1 MNISSRA
8 ARILISAIIG
18 ASIVV
23 VAPLA
28 LAEPTTYW
36 GVTFPDGDISFADR
50 VVAYC
55 AASCVRGAMGD
66 PSAALGPPD
75 CDRSGGKRPYGCDT
89 CAVSLGF
96 RVSHLDDRG
105 YLIVEFVDNRLS
117 DVPGNDLFIY
127 ITDDKPGLVEISSDG
142 IHFVHVGEVRDY
154 PGAIDIAPFV
164 SGAEEFRFVR
174 ISDVPADEDSSPCP
188 GPSIDAVGAMGPV
201 IHVEPSEAFGTL
213 EVLPLGELAILAER
227 ERPVENLL
235 LILDTSTSMDE
246 AFEDAS
252 KLGLAKRILLELV
265 DDIPTGSDVGFR
277 SFGGCERST
286 LLVPIGPIDH
296 GEMKAQIQGLE
307 TGGATPLAYVL
318 EKAREDFAGTS
329 GSKMLILVSDG
340 METCK
345 GDPIAAARALVAAG
359 YDLRV
364 HIVGYDVARYQAA
377 REQLKQIAEV
387 AGGVY
392 FDASDSE
399 QLRQALQI
407 AAPIQY
413 QVHNELDE
421 LVFAGV
427 LGEPGPQLPAGVY
440 RVIIETVPPLELT
453 GVSVQAAQTTTITL
467 RRADGNYVT
476 EVTQPS

>member
-1 MNISSRA
+1 MNVSPRA
-8 ARILISAIIG
+8 ARILMSVIIG

-50 VVAYC
+50 AVAYC

-75 CDRSGGKRPYGCDT
+75 CGRSGGKRLYGCDT

-174 ISDVPADEDSSPCP
+174 ISDVPADEDGSPCP

-201 IHVEPSEAFGTL
+201 IHVEPSEAFGML
-213 EVLPLGELAILAER
+213 EVLPLGELAILAGR

-235 LILDTSTSMDE
+235 LILDTSASMNE
-246 AFEDAS
+246 GFEGAS
-252 KLGLAKRILLELV
+252 KIVVAKQILKELV
-265 DDIPTGSDVGFR
+265 DDIAAGTNVGLRTFA
-277 SFGGCERST
+277 GCERST
-286 LLVPIGPIDH
+286 VVTPIGPLNRAA
-296 GEMKAQIQGLE
+296 MKAQIQGIGF
-307 TGGATPLAYVL
+307 GGLTPLAYVL
-318 EKAREDFAGTS
+318 GKAREDFAATS

-340 METCK
+340 METCE

-359 YDLRV
+359 YDLQV
-364 HIVGYDVARYQAA
+364 HIVGYDVARYQEA
-377 REQLKQIAEV
+377 REQLQEIAEV
-387 AGGVY
+387 AGGDYV
-392 FDASDSE
+392 DASDSQ
-399 QLRQALQI
+399 QLRQALQV
-407 AAPIQY
+407 AAAIQY
-413 QVHNELDE
+413 QVYNEQGE
-421 LVFAGV
+421 VVFVGL
-427 LGEPGPQLPAGVY
+427 LGAPGPRLPAGVY
-440 RVIIETVPPLELT
+440 GVIIETAPPLELT
-453 GVSVQAAQTTTITL
+453 GVSVQPAQTTTITL

-476 EVTQPS
+476 EVTQP